1 MSEFEDTFAQY
12 ANSLSSSRYA
22 PLDYKTERA
31 LILEYKATGSE
42 KAFKRLTEAH
52 LRFVVG
58 LLRSYKIPTSLDI
71 MDVIQEGTEGL
82 MKGIQMFDP
91 HKFDCRVFSYCMFWV
106 RVKIDRFL
114 DSYFKE
120 HRVVPT
126 LTSLAISEDED
137 AIENEVDFDK
147 NEEEGLNPDTRH
159 KILDDI
165 LSHGKGLTTRE
176 IAVLKL
182 SWGLTSTGIPK
193 TLEEIGSMLHL
204 HLERVRQVKLAA
216 VNKLDIEGMEKRVF
230 GS

>member
-1 MSEFEDTFAQY
+1 MSEFEDTFAQF
-12 ANSLSSSRYA
+12 ANSLSSPRYA
-22 PLDYKTERA
+22 PLDAKTERA

-58 LLRSYKIPTSLDI
+58 LLRSYKIPPSLDI
-71 MDVIQEGTEGL
+71 MDVIQEGVEGL

-114 DSYFKE
+114 DFYFKE

-126 LTSLAISEDED
+126 ITSLENMEHENALV
-137 AIENEVDFDK
+137 NEVDPDGH
-147 NEEEGLNPDTRH
+147 EEVGLSPETRR

-165 LSHGKGLTTRE
+165 ISHGRGLTDRE

-182 SWGLTSTGIPK
+182 SWGLTSAGIPK

-204 HLERVRQVKLAA
+204 HLERVRQVKQVAI
-216 VNKLDIEGMEKRVF
+216 NKLDIGGMEKRVF

>member
-1 MSEFEDTFAQY
+1 MSDFEDTFAQY

-31 LILEYKATGSE
+31 LILEYKASGSE

-71 MDVIQEGTEGL
+71 MDVIQEGNEGL

-91 HKFDCRVFSYCMFWV
+91 IKFDCRVFSYGMFWV

-114 DSYFKE
+114 DFYFKE
-120 HRVVPT
+120 HRLVPT
-126 LTSLAISEDED
+126 ITSLETSEHENV
-137 AIENEVDFDK
+137 IENEVDPDE
-147 NEEEGLNPDTRH
+147 NEEVGLSPETRR

-165 LSHGKGLTTRE
+165 MGHGKGLSDRE

-182 SWGLTSTGIPK
+182 SWGLTSAGIPK

-216 VNKLDIEGMEKRVF
+216 LNKLDIEGMEKRVF